1 MEQAYILLNNV
12 KNELKEKLPPAQY
25 NTIFNEIT
33 EIYKVQGGNIYLI
46 VANSL
51 EKFRLEKI
59 YLSQMNEILNNYTKD
74 LNL

>member
-33 EIYKVQGGNIYLI
+33 EIYKDQRSKW
-46 VANSL
+46 A
-51 EKFRLEKI
+51 
-59 YLSQMNEILNNYTKD
+59 
-74 LNL
+74 